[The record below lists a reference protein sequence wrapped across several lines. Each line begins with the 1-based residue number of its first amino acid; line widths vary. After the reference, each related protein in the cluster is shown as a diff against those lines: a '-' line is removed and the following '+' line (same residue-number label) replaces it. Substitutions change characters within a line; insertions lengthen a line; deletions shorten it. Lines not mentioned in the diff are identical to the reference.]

1 MFGIV
6 GGVTAEVA
14 ISTEVPLERLEAQIC
29 EGAAHLAA
37 GIGRWLL
44 LVGEFDRRK
53 GYERWEC
60 RSAAFWLNWHC
71 GISVRT
77 AQDQVRVGRALLEY
91 PSIGEALCSG
101 RLSYSKVRAI
111 TRVVTPET
119 EAALIELASAVPT
132 SQIERVVAGRK
143 QVDVNE
149 NAAVHKA
156 RHLDAYCD
164 EDGSLVGMFRLDPDE
179 GAALL
184 AALTLGKDVLRS
196 QKRSAERSSATA
208 EPKPEMD
215 DCSPASLRP
224 KISNADALA
233 LMVETMLAADHA
245 TDISRHERTLVVVHL
260 NADGTEAHLHDGPTI
275 TAETGRRLACDGSIC
290 GLLFAKGSEVLDLGR
305 TQRLPNRAQRRAL
318 MARDGGCRFP
328 GCTER
333 RYVEAHH
340 VVHWI
345 DGGPTDLAN
354 LVLLC
359 WRHHHAVHEGGF
371 SMRFEHGV
379 VNVWKPDGS
388 LLHSESLLAN
398 GPGIVEQNEALG
410 LRITPESVVSQW
422 DGRRLTHEMLSDTV
436 GGLLWLED
444 RYRREVEATNS
455 ATVTAAE
462 HPQGADAEYPAV
474 IVIDDDSDEDV
485 PLVEEWSAVV
495 IAD

>member
-6 GGVTAEVA
+6 GGVTEEVA

-77 AQDQVRVGRALLEY
+77 AQDQVRVGRALLDY
-91 PSIGEALCSG
+91 PRTAEALCSG

-119 EAALIELASAVPT
+119 ETTLIDLASAVPT

-143 QVDVNE
+143 RVDANE
-149 NAAVHKA
+149 QAAAHNV
-156 RHLDAYCD
+156 RHLDAYYD
-164 EDGSLVGMFRLDPDE
+164 EDGSLVGMFRLDADE

-184 AALTLGKDVLRS
+184 AALTLGKDVLRD
-196 QKRSAERSSATA
+196 QKRSAERPDASA
-208 EPKPEMD
+208 EP
-215 DCSPASLRP
+215 LRL
-224 KISNADALA
+224 KVSNADALA
-233 LMVETMLAADHA
+233 LMVETMLGADHHKN
-245 TDISRHERTLVVVHL
+245 ISRHERTMVVVHL
-260 NADGTEAHLHDGPTI
+260 DPDRAHLHDGPNLSPE
-275 TAETGRRLACDGSIC
+275 TAKRMSCDACVCGVLLRDGVSN
-290 GLLFAKGSEVLDLGR
+290 LDLGR
-305 TQRLPNRAQRRAL
+305 TQRLPNAAQRRAL
-318 MARDGGCRFP
+318 MVRDGGCRFG

-354 LVLLC
+354 LLLLC

-371 SMRFEHGV
+371 AISFDHGALTV
-379 VNVWKPDGS
+379 RRPDGT
-388 LLHSESLLAN
+388 LLESESLIPD
-398 GPGIVEQNEALG
+398 GPDLVEQNEALG

-422 DGRRLTHEMLSDTV
+422 DGTPLTSELLSDTV
-436 GGLLWLED
+436 TGLLWLED
-444 RYRREVEATNS
+444 RYRREVEAMN
-455 ATVTAAE
+455 AA
-462 HPQGADAEYPAV
+462 PAV
-474 IVIDDDSDEDV
+474 AEPNQEDDADYPDVIIIDDEDDDD
-485 PLVEEWSAVV
+485 LAV
-495 IAD
+495 A